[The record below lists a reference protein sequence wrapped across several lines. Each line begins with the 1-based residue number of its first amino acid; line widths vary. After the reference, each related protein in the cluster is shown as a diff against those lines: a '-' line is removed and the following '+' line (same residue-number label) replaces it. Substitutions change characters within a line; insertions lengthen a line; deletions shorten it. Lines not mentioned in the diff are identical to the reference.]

1 MMTIFGKVKPSQVQS
16 IYRSLSYFLSEKHL
30 KHFYLVTYLYFLS
43 VPFHYPRVKSLG
55 KWITIVLETNWPLR
69 YNSLNILVSAALS
82 HFRDGNLPQYSHR
95 QLNLQHLCFHAS
107 YFYHADLFWSL
118 LFHTRQLEAKMFQ
131 NSEWAHTV
139 GSTLCISQIARE
151 LNLIWKGKWKGN
163 KNIFPFPLAKHCFPW
178 PHNSLDQIFLRNQS
192 QCHNGLVY
200 TLRQVSTHSI
210 VPMSWP
216 RKRLSTWIYVQKI

>member
-1 MMTIFGKVKPSQVQS
+1 MKSTKNEHLSSPKEHDGKTAASYSISESKMMTIFGKVKPGQVQS

-43 VPFHYPRVKSLG
+43 VPFHYPRAKSLG

-69 YNSLNILVSAALS
+69 YDSLNILVSAALS
-82 HFRDGNLPQYSHR
+82 HFWDGNLPQYSHR
-95 QLNLQHLCFHAS
+95 HPNLQHLCFHAS

-131 NSEWAHTV
+131 ISEWAHTV

-151 LNLIWKGKWKGN
+151 LHLIWKGK
-163 KNIFPFPLAKHCFPW
+163 
-178 PHNSLDQIFLRNQS
+178 
-192 QCHNGLVY
+192 
-200 TLRQVSTHSI
+200 
-210 VPMSWP
+210 
-216 RKRLSTWIYVQKI
+216 